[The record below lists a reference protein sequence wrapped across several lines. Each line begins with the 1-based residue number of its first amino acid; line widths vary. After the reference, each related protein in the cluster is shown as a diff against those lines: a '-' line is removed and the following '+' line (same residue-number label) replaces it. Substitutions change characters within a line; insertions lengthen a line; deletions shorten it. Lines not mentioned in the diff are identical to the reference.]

1 MILWAKFRLDSAG
14 WRVVVQG
21 YQEFAS
27 IESSV
32 TTKVRSII
40 AAYLLQIPIYRTV
53 AGQKANARPGID
65 HLQYV

>member
-1 MILWAKFRLDSAG
+1 MDSAG

-40 AAYLLQIPIYRTV
+40 AAYLLQIPIHRTV
-53 AGQKANARPGID
+53 AGQKANAKLGID

>member
-1 MILWAKFRLDSAG
+1 MA
-14 WRVVVQG
+14 VQG

-40 AAYLLQIPIYRTV
+40 AAYLLQIPIYRTL
-53 AGQKANARPGID
+53 AGQKANVRLGID